1 MIFDVIALFPE
12 VLKPYLS
19 ESIMGR
25 ATRRKLF
32 KVNFY
37 DLRDF
42 SSDRKYKRVDDRV
55 YGGGPG
61 MVIQAGPV
69 VKAVE
74 HIKNKSKKSKTK
86 VVILSPAGIEFND
99 KLASSW
105 SKNYERLILIC
116 GRYEG
121 IDERVKKVI
130 GNWKLEIEN
139 LSIGPYVLSGGE
151 LAALIIID
159 AVGRKVS
166 GVLGK
171 AESLEEKRLGT
182 GVPVYTRPEVF
193 LYRKRKYSVPKVL
206 LSGDHKKI
214 SDWRL
219 LHRKT
224 GEK

>member
-1 MIFDVIALFPE
+1 M
-12 VLKPYLS
+12 
-19 ESIMGR
+19 
-25 ATRRKLF
+25 
-32 KVNFY
+32 
-37 DLRDF
+37 
-42 SSDRKYKRVDDRV
+42 
-55 YGGGPG
+55 
-61 MVIQAGPV
+61 
-69 VKAVE
+69 
-74 HIKNKSKKSKTK
+74 
-86 VVILSPAGIEFND
+86 
-99 KLASSW
+99 
-105 SKNYERLILIC
+105 
-116 GRYEG
+116 
-121 IDERVKKVI
+121 
-130 GNWKLEIEN
+130 EIEN

>member
-1 MIFDVIALFPE
+1 MTFEVITLFPE

-99 KLASSW
+99 RLASSW

-130 GNWKLEIEN
+130 GNWKLKIY
-139 LSIGPYVLSGGE
+139 LLVLM
-151 LAALIIID
+151 
-159 AVGRKVS
+159 
-166 GVLGK
+166 
-171 AESLEEKRLGT
+171 
-182 GVPVYTRPEVF
+182 F
-193 LYRKRKYSVPKVL
+193 
-206 LSGDHKKI
+206 
-214 SDWRL
+214 
-219 LHRKT
+219 
-224 GEK
+224 